1 MSSLDTQLMH
11 SFGARN
17 PQLPR
22 VIECQVPVL
31 SSVVKVRPCPPRG
44 TLSLCPLRGTLLLLS
59 PPGDIVAWPS
69 RASSARRRYLRISL
83 RARASLYANTQVIKG
98 QRWMPWRQE
107 PMKDV
112 GGCEKLR
119 GGAYQPSIRRY
130 PNGETPHPSWGVTPA

>member
-1 MSSLDTQLMH
+1 MH

-17 PQLPR
+17 SQLPR

-31 SSVVKVRPCPPRG
+31 SSVVKVRLCPPG
-44 TLSLCPLRGTLLLLS
+44 DTDAMS
-59 PPGDIVAWPS
+59 PSGDIVAWPS